1 MIDTA
6 DVKGRPDPE
15 EEEKELARPYSI
27 AKNEGISL
35 IRSNSSPKAEKRE
48 RSTLSL
54 KSQKKVANFYV
65 YNDLIAPKLDTKPF
79 VLPPRRQAAIPD
91 NNGE

>member
-1 MIDTA
+1 MIDTTNA
-6 DVKGRPDPE
+6 KGRPNPD
-15 EEEKELARPYSI
+15 EEEKEIARPNAI

-35 IRSNSSPKAEKRE
+35 IRSNSSPKAEKRQ

-54 KSQKKVANFYV
+54 KSQRKVANFIV

-79 VLPPRRQAAIPD
+79 VLPPRRHAAIP
-91 NNGE
+91 NNKGE